1 MPLPTITALP
11 TPPARSDA
19 PDIFISRADN
29 FLGAFPGLVSDIN
42 DFSAALDAYSVPGAG
57 TVTSITFGT
66 GLNGGTITGSGSVSI
81 DTTVVATLTGSQ
93 TLTNKTLTSPTLTNP
108 AFSSF
113 QAGGNT
119 ITAPA
124 AACTLVGRDTTD
136 TLSNKTLVDPVV
148 TNYTET
154 LYAPSAG
161 TVFTLSLANGTVQ
174 KFTSSGN
181 LTITLPS
188 SVAGKSYVVIVAYG
202 GTHTLTWAGGST
214 IKWVGGVAPTAT
226 SVNGKSDI
234 FSFFCDGTNTYGFVM
249 GQNF

>member
-19 PDIFISRADN
+19 PDVFISRADN

-42 DFSAALDAYSVPGAG
+42 DFSAALDVYSVPGAG
-57 TVTSITFGT
+57 TVTSITAGT
-66 GLNGGTITGSGSVSI
+66 GLSGGTITGAGTINI
-81 DTTVVATLTGSQ
+81 DTSVVVTLTGSQ
-93 TLTNKTLTSPTLTNP
+93 TLINKTLTAPILTGP
-108 AFSSF
+108 VFSSF
-113 QAGGNT
+113 VAGGNT

-161 TVFTLSLANGTVQ
+161 TAFTISLANGTLQ

-181 LTITLPS
+181 LTLTLPS
-188 SVAGKSYVVIVAYG
+188 SVAGKSYVVMVAYG
-202 GTHTLTWAGGST
+202 GAHTLTWAGGST

-226 SVNGKSDI
+226 SVNGKTDI

-249 GQNF
+249 GQNL